1 MERDIMTTELEQ
13 MREQITLLRSKL
25 DKEAIVNERL
35 LRRAMHDKVRGITR
49 DNTAMIILGTLAIPY
64 TFLVFDYLG
73 ISLWF
78 SIATALLLIVCV
90 VATWWGQRGLH
101 ADELLDGDVV
111 SVGKK
116 VLRLKQMNDRWLW
129 FAIPMLILWLA
140 WFYWEAYQQVG
151 GTPLFRGFVTG
162 GVIGL
167 ILGLIVGG
175 KVRYRTQRRV
185 REILAHIEEL
195 TRE

>member
-25 DKEAIVNERL
+25 DKEAIINERL

-49 DNTAMIILGTLAIPY
+49 DNRAVIIIGTLAIPY
-64 TFLVFDYLG
+64 NLLVFDYLG

-90 VATWWGQRGLH
+90 VAMWWSQRGLH

-140 WFYWEAYQQVG
+140 WLFWEAYQQVG

>member
-1 MERDIMTTELEQ
+1 MERDIMTNELEQ

-25 DKEAIVNERL
+25 DNEAIINERL

-49 DNTAMIILGTLAIPY
+49 DNTVMIIAGTIAIPY
-64 TFLVFDYLG
+64 TYIAFQHLG
-73 ISLWF
+73 LSMPF
-78 SIATALLLIVCV
+78 SIATALLLAISV

-111 SVGKK
+111 SVGRQ
-116 VLRLKQMNDRWLW
+116 VLKLKQMNDRWLW
-129 FAIPMLILWLA
+129 YSIPILLA
-140 WFYWEAYQQVG
+140 WLGWLIWEAYQQVG
-151 GTPLFRGFVTG
+151 GTPLFNGFVTG
-162 GVIGL
+162 SIVGLIIGGVI
-167 ILGLIVGG
+167 GG

-195 TRE
+195 TKE

>member
-1 MERDIMTTELEQ
+1 MTTELEQ

-49 DNTAMIILGTLAIPY
+49 DNRAMIIIGTLAIPY
-64 TFLVFDYLG
+64 NFLVFDYLG

-78 SIATALLLIVCV
+78 SIATALLLV
-90 VATWWGQRGLH
+90 VSIAATWWGQRGLH

-140 WFYWEAYQQVG
+140 WLFWEAYQQVG

-162 GVIGL
+162 GVIGI

>member
-49 DNTAMIILGTLAIPY
+49 DNRAVIIIGTLAIPY
-64 TFLVFDYLG
+64 NFLVFDKLG
-73 ISLWF
+73 ISLSF
-78 SIATALLLIVCV
+78 SIATALLLVVCIA
-90 VATWWGQRGLH
+90 ATWWGQRGLH

-129 FAIPMLILWLA
+129 FAIPMLILWLV
-140 WFYWEAYQQVG
+140 WLFWEAYQQVG

-162 GVIGL
+162 GVIGI

>member
-49 DNTAMIILGTLAIPY
+49 DNRAMIIIGMLAIPY
-64 TFLVFDYLG
+64 TFLAFDYLG

-78 SIATALLLIVCV
+78 SIATALLLGVCV

-129 FAIPMLILWLA
+129 YAIPMLILWLA
-140 WFYWEAYQQVG
+140 WLFWEAYQQVG

-162 GVIGL
+162 GVIG
-167 ILGLIVGG
+167 IVLGLIVGG

>member
-1 MERDIMTTELEQ
+1 MEHNIINNELEQ
-13 MREQITLLRSKL
+13 MRDQIAILRRKL
-25 DKEAIVNERL
+25 DKETIINERL

-49 DNTAMIILGTLAIPY
+49 DNRAVIIICTLAIPY
-64 TFLVFDYLG
+64 SFLVFDYLG

-116 VLRLKQMNDRWLW
+116 VMRLKQLNDRWLW
-129 FAIPMLILWLA
+129 YAIPMLVIWLVWLIL
-140 WFYWEAYQQVG
+140 EAYQQIG

-162 GVIGL
+162 GVVGLVIGG
-167 ILGLIVGG
+167 IIGT
-175 KVRYRTQRRV
+175 KVRRRTQRRA

>member
-1 MERDIMTTELEQ
+1 MTNELEQ

-49 DNTAMIILGTLAIPY
+49 DNRAVIIIGTLAIPY
-64 TFLVFDYLG
+64 NFLVFDKLG
-73 ISLWF
+73 ISLSF
-78 SIATALLLIVCV
+78 SIATALLLVVCIA
-90 VATWWGQRGLH
+90 ATWWGQRGLH

-167 ILGLIVGG
+167 IFGLILGG

>member
-49 DNTAMIILGTLAIPY
+49 DNRAVIIIGTLAIPY
-64 TFLVFDYLG
+64 NFLVFDKLG
-73 ISLWF
+73 ISLSF
-78 SIATALLLIVCV
+78 SIATALLLVVCIA
-90 VATWWGQRGLH
+90 ATWWGQRGLH

-151 GTPLFRGFVTG
+151 GTPLFRGFVVG
-162 GVIGL
+162 GIIGL
-167 ILGLIVGG
+167 IIGLIVGG

>member
-1 MERDIMTTELEQ
+1 MTNELEQ
-13 MREQITLLRSKL
+13 MRDQIAILRRKL
-25 DKEAIVNERL
+25 DKETIINERL
-35 LRRAMHDKVRGITR
+35 LRRAMHDKVRSITR
-49 DNTAMIILGTLAIPY
+49 DNRAMIIIGTLAIPY
-64 TFLVFDYLG
+64 SFLVLDYLG

-78 SIATALLLIVCV
+78 SIATALLLIVCI

-140 WFYWEAYQQVG
+140 RFYWEAYQQVG

-162 GVIGL
+162 GVIGI

-175 KVRYRTQRRV
+175 KVRRRTQRRA
-185 REILAHIEEL
+185 REVLAHIEEL

>member
-1 MERDIMTTELEQ
+1 MTNELEQ
-13 MREQITLLRSKL
+13 MRDQIAILRRKL
-25 DKEAIVNERL
+25 DKETIINERL

-49 DNTAMIILGTLAIPY
+49 DNTAMIIVGTIAIPY
-64 TFLVFDYLG
+64 TYIAFQHLG
-73 ISLWF
+73 LSMAF
-78 SIATALLLIVCV
+78 CIATVLLLAICV

-129 FAIPMLILWLA
+129 YAIPMLLVWLG
-140 WFYWEAYQQVG
+140 WLIWEAYQQVG
-151 GTPLFRGFVTG
+151 GTPLFNGFVTG
-162 GVIGL
+162 SIVGLIAGGVI
-167 ILGLIVGG
+167 GG
-175 KVRYRTQRRV
+175 KVRRRTQRRA
-185 REILAHIEEL
+185 REVLAHIEEL

>member
-1 MERDIMTTELEQ
+1 MTTELEQ

-49 DNTAMIILGTLAIPY
+49 DNTAVIILGTLAIPY
-64 TFLVFDYLG
+64 TFFVFDYLG

-78 SIATALLLIVCV
+78 SIATALLLIVCI

-140 WFYWEAYQQVG
+140 WLFWEAYQQVG

-167 ILGLIVGG
+167 ILGLILGG

>member
-1 MERDIMTTELEQ
+1 MTNELEQ
-13 MREQITLLRSKL
+13 MRDQIAILRRKL
-25 DKEAIVNERL
+25 DKETIINERL
-35 LRRAMHDKVRGITR
+35 LRRTMHDKVRGITR
-49 DNTAMIILGTLAIPY
+49 DNTAMIIIGTLAIPY
-64 TFLVFDYLG
+64 SFLVFDYLG

-78 SIATALLLIVCV
+78 SIATALLLVVCIA
-90 VATWWGQRGLH
+90 ATWWGQRGLH

-140 WFYWEAYQQVG
+140 WLFWEAYQQVG

-162 GVIGL
+162 GVIGI

-175 KVRYRTQRRV
+175 KVRYRTQRRA
-185 REILAHIEEL
+185 REVLAHIEEL

>member
-13 MREQITLLRSKL
+13 MREQIALLRSKL
-25 DKEAIVNERL
+25 DNETIVNERL
-35 LRRAMHDKVRGITR
+35 LRRAMHDKMRGITR
-49 DNTAMIILGTLAIPY
+49 DSRAMIIVGTIAIPY
-64 TFLVFDYLG
+64 TYIAFQHLG
-73 ISLWF
+73 LSMAF
-78 SIATALLLIVCV
+78 CIATALLLAICV
-90 VATWWGQRGLH
+90 FATWWGQRDLH

-116 VLRLKQMNDRWLW
+116 VMRLKQLNDRWLW
-129 FAIPMLILWLA
+129 YAIPMLVIWLVWLIL
-140 WFYWEAYQQVG
+140 EAYQQIG

-162 GVIGL
+162 GVVGLVIGG
-167 ILGLIVGG
+167 IIGT
-175 KVRYRTQRRV
+175 KVRRRTQRRA

>member
-1 MERDIMTTELEQ
+1 MTTELEQ

-35 LRRAMHDKVRGITR
+35 LRRAMHDKVRSITR
-49 DNTAMIILGTLAIPY
+49 DNRAMIIIGTLAIPY
-64 TFLVFDYLG
+64 TFLAFDYLG

-78 SIATALLLIVCV
+78 SIATALLLGVCV

-129 FAIPMLILWLA
+129 YAIPMLILWLA
-140 WFYWEAYQQVG
+140 WLFWEAYQQVG

-162 GVIGL
+162 GVIGI
-167 ILGLIVGG
+167 ILGLILGG

>member
-1 MERDIMTTELEQ
+1 MTTELEQ

-35 LRRAMHDKVRGITR
+35 LRRAMHDKVRSITR
-49 DNTAMIILGTLAIPY
+49 DNRAMIIIGTLAIPY
-64 TFLVFDYLG
+64 SFLVFDYLG

-78 SIATALLLIVCV
+78 SIATALLLSVCI

-140 WFYWEAYQQVG
+140 WLFWEAYQQVG

-162 GVIGL
+162 GVIGI
-167 ILGLIVGG
+167 ILGLILGG

>member
-1 MERDIMTTELEQ
+1 MTTELEQ

-49 DNTAMIILGTLAIPY
+49 DNRAMIIIGTLAIPY
-64 TFLVFDYLG
+64 TFLAFDYLG

-78 SIATALLLIVCV
+78 SIATALLLGVCV

-129 FAIPMLILWLA
+129 YSIPMLILWLA
-140 WFYWEAYQQVG
+140 WLFWEAYQQVG

-162 GVIGL
+162 GVIG
-167 ILGLIVGG
+167 IVLGLIVGG